1 MWSRVIVI
9 FDPRVQ
15 IGLQLV
21 GRTIYLFA
29 ERNTIELAGAA
40 EQVAAGGYVLT
51 RDLSPGISSRY
62 WARRAFAFSR
72 PVCNDCEAER

>member
-9 FDPRVQ
+9 LDPRVQ

-29 ERNTIELAGAA
+29 ERNTVELAGAA
-40 EQVAAGGYVLT
+40 EQVAAGGYVL
-51 RDLSPGISSRY
+51 RML
-62 WARRAFAFSR
+62 A
-72 PVCNDCEAER
+72 